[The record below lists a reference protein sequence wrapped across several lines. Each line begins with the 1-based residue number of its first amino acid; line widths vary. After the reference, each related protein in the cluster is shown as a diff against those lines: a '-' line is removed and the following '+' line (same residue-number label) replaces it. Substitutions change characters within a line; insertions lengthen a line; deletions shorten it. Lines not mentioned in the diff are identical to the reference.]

1 MPEGAKR
8 PHRGLVAGILAVA
21 LVVGLISMFALWVN
35 RQALN
40 PENGAEVSGKLLA
53 DEDVRNAIAPFLVD
67 QLFSSVD
74 VRAQIESALPPQAQA
89 LAVPAAAG
97 LRELADRR
105 APIFL
110 ARPKVQELWRV
121 SNLNARRQVL
131 EVLEEDDGDKALQ
144 STGGNVVLNLRV
156 LIDRL
161 AADLGL
167 EDQLQAAR
175 SKAQGPAGAAARG
188 ALQQRLGVTVPPEA
202 GQLVL
207 MRSDQLDTARSAV
220 SFLRHLAV
228 VGPLL
233 TFALFALAVWLAQGW
248 RRIALR
254 RVGWCLI
261 ALGVLV
267 VLVRRAVGNRVV
279 DALVE
284 SDSVNAAAQS
294 AWNITT
300 EILYD
305 IAVAAIVYGVVLVI
319 AAWLAGATSTA
330 LASRRALAPAMRH
343 EPGTV
348 YAAVGFAYLLVL
360 LWGPTPALREPLGII
375 AIALFVV
382 LGVELLRR
390 QVAREFPDAEKGET
404 AARMRAQFRAW
415 RHAPSG

>member
-1 MPEGAKR
+1 MSARAKR
-8 PHRGLVAGILAVA
+8 PRRALVAGTLALAVVIG
-21 LVVGLISMFALWVN
+21 LVSMFAVWIN

-40 PENGAEVSGKLLA
+40 PENGTEVSGRLLE
-53 DEDVRNAIAPFLVD
+53 DEDVRNAVAPYLVD

-97 LRELADRR
+97 LRELAERR

-131 EVLEEDDGDKALQ
+131 EVLDADDGGKALQ

-167 EDQLQAAR
+167 EDQV
-175 SKAQGPAGAAARG
+175 AAARG
-188 ALQQRLGVTVPPEA
+188 ALQQRLGVTVPPAA

-267 VLVRRAVGNRVV
+267 VLARRAVGNRVV

-294 AWNITT
+294 AWSITT

-319 AAWLAGATSTA
+319 AAWLAGATSA
-330 LASRRALAPAMRH
+330 AVASRRALAPAMRH

-375 AIALFVV
+375 TIALFVV

-415 RHAPSG
+415 RHAPTG